1 MVEKLFLHVQEQLV
15 SERSFMNNELIYMVI
30 LQKIDRTAPS
40 VAASLIEQLPD
51 KDDPQ
56 RPMEENIAR
65 NVVAMAYIGLWSS
78 KWAVNHGSP
87 INYFVSLPSA
97 GADTV
102 GDRNKNI
109 MSNVINCIIRQR
121 HWQPCSVEL
130 VEHYECNQLK
140 KFLISWGIFNFI
152 RGKLSAERGNSS

>member
-65 NVVAMAYIGLWSS
+65 NVVAMAYIG
-78 KWAVNHGSP
+78 
-87 INYFVSLPSA
+87 
-97 GADTV
+97 
-102 GDRNKNI
+102 
-109 MSNVINCIIRQR
+109 
-121 HWQPCSVEL
+121 
-130 VEHYECNQLK
+130 
-140 KFLISWGIFNFI
+140 
-152 RGKLSAERGNSS
+152 RGRLNGL